1 MPCAGL
7 TTGATGSGYCGGPR
21 KMTVYQATTG
31 SAVVGN
37 VVNLVTSAAAVPTAT
52 STAVPSTTIIP
63 AADDDEYELFCTR
76 VKKSTLR
83 RRSQE

>member
-1 MPCAGL
+1 
-7 TTGATGSGYCGGPR
+7 
-21 KMTVYQATTG
+21 
-31 SAVVGN
+31 VGN

-63 AADDDEYELFCTR
+63 AADDDEYELVCTR